1 MELPRNLIK
10 GLIEAGIIGDKSHNA
25 FVQERLVEEKKSFD
39 PINNFQLNTGLQS
52 KKAKPKALSVV
63 KEDRQAFE
71 VMLGTN
77 TDDLS
82 EALKYPIT
90 TAPLSIA
97 KFDHTLRRGSNG
109 NLRNFIVNES
119 QRECTYKRFKVD
131 F

>member
-1 MELPRNLIK
+1 MELPKNLIK

-39 PINNFQLNTGLQS
+39 PINNFQLTTGLQS

-63 KEDRQAFE
+63 KEDRQAIE
-71 VMLGTN
+71 VILGTN
-77 TDDLS
+77 TDLS
-82 EALKYPIT
+82 EALKYPIA

-97 KFDHTLRRGSNG
+97 KFDHTLRRGSKG

-119 QRECTYKRFKVD
+119 QRKTFLSKY
-131 F
+131 

>member
-1 MELPRNLIK
+1 MELPKNLIK
-10 GLIEAGIIGDKSHNA
+10 GLIEVDIIGDKSHNA
-25 FVQERLVEEKKSFD
+25 FVQERLVQEKKSFD

-63 KEDRQAFE
+63 KE
-71 VMLGTN
+71 VMLGTD
-77 TDDLS
+77 TDLS
-82 EALKYPIT
+82 EALKYPFT

>member
-1 MELPRNLIK
+1 M
-10 GLIEAGIIGDKSHNA
+10 
-25 FVQERLVEEKKSFD
+25 
-39 PINNFQLNTGLQS
+39 QS

-63 KEDRQAFE
+63 KEDRQAIE
-71 VMLGTN
+71 VILGTN
-77 TDDLS
+77 TDLS
-82 EALKYPIT
+82 EALKYPIA

>member
-1 MELPRNLIK
+1 MELPKNLIK
-10 GLIEAGIIGDKSHNA
+10 GLIEVDIIGDKSHNA
-25 FVQERLVEEKKSFD
+25 FVQERLVQEKKSFD

-71 VMLGTN
+71 VMLGTD
-77 TDDLS
+77 TDLS
-82 EALKYPIT
+82 EALKYPFT